1 MAIPSFF
8 HPDLCESDSNVDLQ
22 PEEAA
27 HALKSRRLKVGQPVR
42 LLNGQGLVG
51 NGQLQI
57 IDKKRAAVKMFE
69 FTRHDRPAQQLTV
82 AAAVPKGDRQKV
94 MLDMLTQSGC
104 AKIVPIQYEYSVTKF
119 SDKLRVKWQRAVI
132 ESCKQSQNPWVPEV
146 ADSQTLDELLACS
159 SDPMMYADAE
169 GVSMRDCVRQGPVAT
184 VLIGPEGGF
193 SPQEYEYFRVNGLI
207 AVRLGPHILRTEAA
221 AVVAAA
227 QWVQLFN
234 T

>member
-8 HPDLCESDSNVDLQ
+8 HPDLCESDINVDLK

-42 LLNGQGLVG
+42 LLNGRGLVG
-51 NGQLQI
+51 IGRLQI
-57 IDKKRAAVKMFE
+57 VDKRRAAISMSE
-69 FTRHDRPAQQLTV
+69 FTLHDRPAQQLTV

-119 SDKLRVKWQRAVI
+119 SDKLRVKWQRTVI

-146 ADSQTLDELLACS
+146 ADSQTVDELLACS
-159 SDPMMYADAE
+159 SGPTMYADAE
-169 GVSMRDCVRQGPVAT
+169 GASMRDCLLHPPVAT

-193 SPQEYEYFRVNGLI
+193 SPQEYDCFRAKGLI
-207 AVRLGPHILRTEAA
+207 AVKLGPHILRTEAA

-227 QWVQLFN
+227 QWVQLFSA
-234 T
+234 